1 MFLFLFWLSRLLIGA
16 DREILLA
23 IKVGAMLSS
32 DDVST
37 HAGSQESHC

>member
-37 HAGSQESHC
+37 HGSQETHC